1 MKDMQ
6 SRRHRKR
13 KNGNKS
19 LNVSF
24 EKLPELK
31 VQRNPNSYLS
41 FEKTI
46 SANRR
51 SMVEINEPVL
61 DLKRNQEKISEA
73 GIRSRYQM

>member
-6 SRRHRKR
+6 SKRHRKR

-31 VQRNPNSYLS
+31 LQRNPNSYLS
-41 FEKTI
+41 FEKTSI

-73 GIRSRYQM
+73 GIR